1 VPYVSQ
7 ILEETLRLWPTAPA
21 FTRHSYEDTVIGDHY
36 RIAKETSMVVLIPM
50 LHRDK
55 QVWGENA
62 EAFEP
67 DRFSPQNR
75 SKIPPS
81 AYLPFGTGATG
92 LHRPS
97 IRLARGRPR
106 AEHAPAAVRVH

>member
-1 VPYVSQ
+1 
-7 ILEETLRLWPTAPA
+7 
-21 FTRHSYEDTVIGDHY
+21 
-36 RIAKETSMVVLIPM
+36 MVVLIPM

-75 SKIPPS
+75 SKIPPN
-81 AYLPFGTGATG
+81 AYLPFGTGQRACIG
-92 LHRPS
+92 RQFARKRPPS
-97 IRLARGRPR
+97 C
-106 AEHAPAAVRVH
+106 